1 VSPRSRRLLPLLC
14 LAGGPALLSC
24 ADIATPSRTIAYEW
38 RRIVATATGPD
49 TLSFH
54 WPQSR
59 LPVRVWAE
67 DTLNLPAHVQHGL
80 GRWDAAF
87 LYGEF
92 RSVVVSDSSVADVIV
107 TSGIAPKGGF
117 SVTRLESFMAP
128 ECQGATDIELDASGH
143 QILPPIRVY
152 VDPRFEPSS
161 PGVDACMALT
171 TTHELGHSLGIFNH
185 SPNSDDLMFA
195 DPTVTDLS
203 PRDRATAELAYHTEP
218 TLTIAPR

>member
-1 VSPRSRRLLPLLC
+1 MSPRRLLPLLC
-14 LAGGPALLSC
+14 LACGLALLSC
-24 ADIATPSRTIAYEW
+24 ADIAAPSRSNAYEW
-38 RRIVATATGPD
+38 RRIVAAPTGPD

-59 LPVRVWAE
+59 LPVRIWAQ
-67 DTLNLPAHVQHGL
+67 DTLNLPAHVRHGIDE
-80 GRWDAAF
+80 WQAAF

-92 RSVVVSDSSVADVIV
+92 RAVVVSDSSVADVIV

-117 SVTRLESFMAP
+117 LITRLESFMAP

-143 QILPPIRVY
+143 EILPPMRVY
-152 VDPRFEPSS
+152 VDPRFDPAS

-171 TTHELGHSLGIFNH
+171 TTHELGHSLGIFAH
-185 SPNSDDLMFA
+185 SPNLEDIMYA
-195 DPTVTDLS
+195 DPVLTTLS